1 MSNKVLIIGDA
12 MLDTYIYGKV
22 GRISPE
28 APVPVIESFKI
39 MQCLGGAGNVARNAV
54 ALGSEVSVI
63 FTFGMDQDGD
73 SLHEMLKE
81 WGINCQY
88 LLRSY
93 SLKTINKTRVV
104 GNDQQIARIDY
115 NDSYSLTTEMEERIF
130 QFLKEAIPKNDIII
144 ISDYGKGTCSKTV
157 CNKVIELSGRKP
169 VIVDPKGIDWE
180 KYRGASVIT
189 PNLKEANTFSSKEV
203 KNNSEAVEKEYG
215 NLTERIGIKYLLLTR
230 SEEGMS
236 LLSSRLTYHIS
247 AYSHEVYDVS
257 GAGDTVVAALASY
270 VHSGLD
276 NIIEAA
282 RIANIAAGLV
292 VAKPGTAVVTKDEI
306 QQQMALDDF
315 CRPESKIYSL
325 KDYDKVK
332 KLVSFWRTA
341 GNKIVTAN
349 GCFDI
354 LHRGHIK
361 LLREAKSLGDKLIVA
376 INSDASVKRLKGEE
390 RPVNSEMDRAYVI
403 SSIDA
408 VDAVIIFDPFEMPVI
423 LDEQE
428 LSLMSEKA
436 QKTYSEAPMAL
447 MKMIMPDVHI
457 KGGDYKKED
466 IPEAIYAECLA
477 IVGTE
482 EGYST
487 TNVINKMCSVK
498 EL

>member
-1 MSNKVLIIGDA
+1 M
-12 MLDTYIYGKV
+12 
-22 GRISPE
+22 
-28 APVPVIESFKI
+28 
-39 MQCLGGAGNVARNAV
+39 
-54 ALGSEVSVI
+54 
-63 FTFGMDQDGD
+63 
-73 SLHEMLKE
+73 
-81 WGINCQY
+81 
-88 LLRSY
+88 
-93 SLKTINKTRVV
+93 
-104 GNDQQIARIDY
+104 
-115 NDSYSLTTEMEERIF
+115 
-130 QFLKEAIPKNDIII
+130 
-144 ISDYGKGTCSKTV
+144 
-157 CNKVIELSGRKP
+157 
-169 VIVDPKGIDWE
+169 
-180 KYRGASVIT
+180 
-189 PNLKEANTFSSKEV
+189 
-203 KNNSEAVEKEYG
+203 
-215 NLTERIGIKYLLLTR
+215 
-230 SEEGMS
+230 
-236 LLSSRLTYHIS
+236 
-247 AYSHEVYDVS
+247 
-257 GAGDTVVAALASY
+257 
-270 VHSGLD
+270 
-276 NIIEAA
+276 
-282 RIANIAAGLV
+282 

-315 CRPESKIYSL
+315 RRPESKIYSL
-325 KDYDKVK
+325 NDYDKVK

-408 VDAVIIFDPFEMPVI
+408 VDAVIIFDPFEMPVV

-436 QKTYSEAPMAL
+436 KKTYSEAPMAL

-477 IVGTE
+477 IVRTE

-498 EL
+498 EQ